1 MTFNAVNQF
10 IISEGKYSEVMVG
23 FRFITRNFLLSFQ
36 FIFNLVKELKSGR
49 VLFHKI
55 IV

>member
-36 FIFNLVKELKSGR
+36 LVKELRSGR